1 MDTCNV
7 WLSLFTVHLK
17 LSAIPQYKIK
27 SLKLK
32 KMSMMKLQKS
42 KNTEEYLY
50 DIVIVLDF

>member
-32 KMSMMKLQKS
+32 KIGMRLTVFYICSLR
-42 KNTEEYLY
+42 L
-50 DIVIVLDF
+50 

>member
-7 WLSLFTVHLK
+7 WLRLFTVYLK

-32 KMSMMKLQKS
+32 KKIGMRL
-42 KNTEEYLY
+42 TVLY
-50 DIVIVLDF
+50 ICSLRL

>member
-7 WLSLFTVHLK
+7 WLRLFTVYLK

-32 KMSMMKLQKS
+32 K
-42 KNTEEYLY
+42 KNRNEINCALY
-50 DIVIVLDF
+50 M